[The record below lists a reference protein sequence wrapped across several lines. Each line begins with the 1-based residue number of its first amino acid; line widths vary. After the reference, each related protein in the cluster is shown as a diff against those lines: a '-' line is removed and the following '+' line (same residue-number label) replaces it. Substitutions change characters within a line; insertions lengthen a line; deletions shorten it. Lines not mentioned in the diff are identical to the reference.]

1 MAYVM
6 PTPKE
11 HIEEIRKKK
20 YSIGSEVSNPLT
32 EELHQAVRHLSAE
45 LYAKDVHFLMELIQ
59 NAEDNEYPEGVDP
72 SLEFVITS
80 RDITGTGA
88 PATLLMFNNE
98 RGFSA
103 KNIESICSVG
113 RSTKKGNRKRGYIG
127 EKGIGFKSVFLIT
140 AEPYIFSNGYKIKF
154 DEEPCPHCNLG
165 YVVPEWVE
173 ENPSLSDIQ
182 KIYGSGSTLPT
193 TTLVLPLKPDK
204 VKPVKNQLSSVHPE
218 ILLFLSKIKQLSIR
232 EDNEDP
238 RLNTVSGIAI
248 TSETDFVA
256 RKNIDAESYTLHLSA
271 NGDQFDKECSYYMWR
286 EKFPVK
292 KENKV
297 ERRMEVEEWVIT
309 LAFPF
314 GQRLERGA
322 TSPGVYA
329 FLPTEMVTNF
339 PFIIQ
344 ADFLLASSR
353 ETIRFDDKWNQGIL
367 NCVPSAFVNALVSLV
382 KLTEDAPVSSLPR
395 MFRFLPVNSSSYQE
409 LNDVRE
415 GIRAILAEEDIIP
428 SESCME
434 QKFFHKPRQVGRLMP
449 SFWNIL
455 EKAKVQGVSLKNLS
469 HHGVNVLN
477 SSFDKEEYDPVL
489 NFLGVGLVNNEWYAR
504 CIQSSN
510 LVLGVSEEVYW
521 ELLLF
526 VAENWSSKFFN
537 TKIANIPLIKYVDL
551 DGNVELCSITASAQ
565 SYNQRVVCMSRQE
578 SWLINW
584 NREFRC
590 VANRF
595 FMPES
600 THVALRSCS
609 KYKKEVVLEWLKSQV
624 NVAFLT
630 VYGYAGI
637 LVNCL
642 NKDRRL
648 VVAYAHFLFHSHLEE
663 YLTSA
668 AVDYLCGLMPLVD
681 NYGVVRTKR
690 NGVLVPANLS
700 KWVELVGSTT
710 WRQEDY
716 VELGE
721 DYLRPGFY
729 AGQSTSGKQFM
740 EFLKSHAA
748 ASDIPYLSPPNAAI
762 QAVSGP
768 LTKENAF
775 LLLDWIQKLRYGS
788 IPEKFLRSIKDGSWL
803 KITMNGYSS
812 YRPPSQSFFLT
823 SSLGNIL
830 QEGSVLVDIPLVNES
845 YYGEQINE
853 YKEELKTIGV
863 IFEYKEACEF
873 IGNRL
878 MSLVTSSSVTKDNA
892 FSILHFI
899 KFLRERYLPPDSFIQ
914 SIRKGSWLK
923 TSHGYRSPGRSVL
936 HDQEWKAA
944 SQISD
949 IPFIDQNYY
958 GDEILRFKVELQ
970 LLGVKVGFNREYQL
984 VIDNLKSPP
993 FLTCLTADALLLV
1006 LACLRQSES
1015 ACKVVNTLRNKK
1027 CLKTNAGY
1035 KSPGECFLFDPE
1047 WGCLFEVFRG
1057 GFPIIDQNFY
1067 GSNIVSL
1074 KNQLK
1079 QLGVL
1084 VDFED
1089 AVKAFV
1095 SHFKRQASSISKDQG
1110 LLILSCYRKLKGMSR
1125 SFPTE
1130 FGDCVREVKWLK
1142 TRFGD
1147 YRSPE
1152 ECILFGPDWESISPI
1167 TLLPFIDD
1175 RFYGMDM
1182 QEYSKELKSMG
1193 IIVAFEEG
1201 AHFVASGLCFPSNPC
1216 RITRAN
1222 VFALLKCI
1230 RILQGKNYDC
1240 PKSFSRKVSQKWLK
1254 TSSAAGYSRPNK
1266 CLLFD
1271 SLWESYPLERTDGP
1285 FIDEEFYGSE
1295 IKSYKKELSGIGV
1308 TVDVQKGCPLLAK
1321 HLDFHRDFGTIVRI
1335 YNFLAEVK
1343 WAPDSEAAQR
1353 IWIPD
1358 GSENGQWVSPGE
1370 CVLHDRD
1377 DLFGSRLNVLEKH
1390 YEPTLLSFFSRAFSV
1405 KSNPSIDDYCKL
1417 WKDWESSGQKLSI
1430 AECCAFWGFAMKHWS
1445 AKTEKLLTESLKK
1458 LPVDSGN
1465 GGILLFDKDDVFLAD
1480 DLQLKDIFE
1489 QSSPHSL
1496 FVWYPEPSLP
1506 ALPRTK
1512 LLESYRK
1519 IGVRTISESVQK
1531 EELSL
1536 GEGVELRQVNQKNS
1550 LVGKGLIKLILG
1562 FLADPAIEMDA
1573 AKRHETV
1580 EYLLNLTVLESAE
1593 PISVR
1598 YTLSLSSGK
1607 TVDVRASQMTRWDRE
1622 SGKLFT
1628 QKIGKSDGHK
1638 NLIEYATHFA
1648 EIISKRVLWDRED
1661 HTNAM
1666 CELIKLAFLVEF
1678 NEEAVDFLMKSKNM
1692 QVFKE
1697 DEEFLSGAFPP
1708 DSE

>member
-98 RGFSA
+98 RGFSD

-140 AEPYIFSNGYKIKF
+140 AQPYIFSNGYKIKF
-154 DEEPCPHCNLG
+154 HEEPCPHCNLG

-218 ILLFLSKIKQLSIR
+218 ILLFLPKIKQLSIR

-271 NGDQFDKECSYYMWR
+271 NGDQFDKECCYYMWKQ
-286 EKFPVK
+286 KFPVK
-292 KENKV
+292 QENKV

-309 LAFPF
+309 LAFPY
-314 GQRLERGA
+314 GQRLERGT

-395 MFRFLPVNSSSYQE
+395 MFRFLPVDSSSYQE

-428 SESCME
+428 SESWME
-434 QKFFHKPRQVGRLMP
+434 QKFFHKSREVGRLMP
-449 SFWNIL
+449 SFWTIL
-455 EKAKVQGVSLKNLS
+455 ERAKLQGVSLKNLS
-469 HHGVNVLN
+469 HHGINILN
-477 SSFDKEEYDPVL
+477 SSFDREEYDPVL
-489 NFLGVGLVNNEWYAR
+489 NFLGVGIVNNEWYAR

-521 ELLLF
+521 ELLFF
-526 VAENWSSKFFN
+526 VAENWSAKFRN
-537 TKIANIPLIKYVDL
+537 TEIANIPLIKYVDL
-551 DGNVELCSITASAQ
+551 DGNVALCSITDSAQ
-565 SYNQRVVCMSRQE
+565 PCNQRVVCMSGRE
-578 SWLINW
+578 SWLIKW
-584 NREFRC
+584 NREFRS

-600 THVALRSCS
+600 THVAFRLFS
-609 KYKKEVVLEWLKSQV
+609 KSKKDVTWEWLTGKV
-624 NVAFLT
+624 NVAFLS
-630 VYGYAGI
+630 VYDYAVI
-637 LVNCL
+637 LVRNL
-642 NKDRRL
+642 NNDRRL
-648 VVAYAHFLFHSHLEE
+648 MVAYAHFLFHSHLEE

-668 AVDYLCGLMPLVD
+668 EVDYLCGLMPLVD

-700 KWVELVGSTT
+700 KWAELIGSTT

-878 MSLVTSSSVTKDNA
+878 MSLVASSHVTKDNA

-899 KFLRERYLPPDSFIQ
+899 KFLREQYLPPDSFIQ
-914 SIRKGSWLK
+914 SIREGSWLK

-944 SQISD
+944 SQISG

-970 LLGVKVGFNREYQL
+970 LLGVKVGFDKDYQL
-984 VIDNLKSPP
+984 VIDNLKSPT

-1006 LACLRQSES
+1006 LACLRQSDS
-1015 ACKVVNTLRNKK
+1015 ACKLVKTLGSTN
-1027 CLKTNAGY
+1027 CLKTTAGY

-1182 QEYSKELKSMG
+1182 REYSKELKSMG

-1201 AHFVASGLCFPSNPC
+1201 AQFVAAGLCFPLNPC
-1216 RITRAN
+1216 HITRAN
-1222 VFALLKCI
+1222 VVSLLKCI
-1230 RILQGKNYDC
+1230 RILQGKNHDF
-1240 PKSFSRKVSQKWLK
+1240 PESFFQKVSQKWLK
-1254 TSSAAGYSRPNK
+1254 TSSAAGYSRPNQ

-1271 SLWESYPLERTDGP
+1271 SLWESYRLERTDGP

-1295 IKSYKKELSGIGV
+1295 IKSYKKELSAIGV
-1308 TVDVQKGCPLLAK
+1308 TVDVQKGCPLLAN

-1358 GSENGQWVSPGE
+1358 GRKNGQWVSPGE
-1370 CVLHDRD
+1370 CVLHDKN
-1377 DLFGSRLNVLEKH
+1377 DLFGSQFKVLDKH
-1390 YEPTLLSFFSRAFSV
+1390 YQLKLLSFFSSAFSV
-1405 KSNPSIDDYCKL
+1405 KSNPSVDDYCML
-1417 WKDWESSGQKLSI
+1417 WKDWESSGQKLSN
-1430 AECCAFWGFAMKHWS
+1430 AECCAFWGCALKDWS
-1445 AKTEKLLTESLKK
+1445 SETEKLLAESLKK

-1465 GGILLFDKDDVFLAD
+1465 DGILLFDKRDVFLAD

-1489 QSSPHSL
+1489 RSSPHSL
-1496 FVWYPEPSLP
+1496 FVWYPQPSLP
-1506 ALPRTK
+1506 GLPRTK
-1512 LLESYRK
+1512 LLESYRN

-1536 GEGVELRQVNQKNS
+1536 GEGVELRQVNQKDF

-1607 TVDVRASQMTRWDRE
+1607 TVDVRASQMIRWDRE
-1622 SGKLFT
+1622 IGKLFT
-1628 QKIGKSDGHK
+1628 QKIERSDGHK
-1638 NLIEYATHFA
+1638 NRFEYATHFA

-1661 HTNAM
+1661 HINAM
-1666 CELIKLAFLVEF
+1666 CELIKLAFLMEF

-1692 QVFKE
+1692 QIFKE
-1697 DEEFLSGAFPP
+1697 DEEFLSAAFPP
-1708 DSE
+1708 GSE